1 MRKLLIAIT
10 VLLLLLSGCGKKEE
24 AYSVELVG
32 QMVQSEV
39 FSEELEELDGDIA
52 FSLRSGGPGA
62 GAGGPDCLC
71 GTALRRSYL

>member
-39 FSEELEELDGDIA
+39 FS
-52 FSLRSGGPGA
+52 
-62 GAGGPDCLC
+62 
-71 GTALRRSYL
+71 